1 MNARPSLLER
11 IQTGP
16 TPPRLSPL
24 AARLQSP
31 SIEVLRQRIRLPRR
45 RRSFAERAAH
55 ALRLRGRGP
64 SLQRRLRR
72 RLGALDLPGP
82 VQALEL
88 RGPSWQRRL
97 RRTIAE
103 RRRGGWARR

>member
-16 TPPRLSPL
+16 TPPRRSPL
-24 AARLQSP
+24 VAHLQSP
-31 SIEVLRQRIRLPRR
+31 SIEVLRQHIRLPRR

-55 ALRLRGRGP
+55 ALRLRGGGP

-72 RLGALDLPGP
+72 RLGELDLPGP

-88 RGPSWQRRL
+88 RGREL

-103 RRRGGWARR
+103 RGRGGRARR